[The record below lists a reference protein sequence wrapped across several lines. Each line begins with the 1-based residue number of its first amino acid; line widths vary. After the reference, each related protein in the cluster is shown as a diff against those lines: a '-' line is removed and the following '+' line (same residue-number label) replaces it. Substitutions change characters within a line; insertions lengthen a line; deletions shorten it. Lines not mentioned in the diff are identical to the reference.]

1 MVPPES
7 EDTAHYASTAKAD
20 LPAPDMNPAIDAY
33 IQDAAPFA
41 RPILTELR
49 QQVHQTLPG
58 VREQIK
64 WGMPFFCL
72 QHNLCFMAAF
82 KTHCGF
88 GFWRADALGLQVPA
102 AGSTKGMGQFGKILS
117 CDDLPPSASLQ
128 ALLLQA
134 AALDASPVVAAPRRR
149 PVPVSLAM
157 PEVLAQALQQ
167 HDQAGSFFRQ
177 MTITQQNDYIQWLLD
192 AKTDVTRQKR
202 LDTII
207 QWLAEHKTRNWKYMK

>member
-1 MVPPES
+1 
-7 EDTAHYASTAKAD
+7 
-20 LPAPDMNPAIDAY
+20 MNPDINAY
-33 IQDAAPFA
+33 IDNAAPFA

-49 QQVHQTLPG
+49 QQVLQTLPG

-82 KTHCGF
+82 KAHCGF
-88 GFWRADALGLQVPA
+88 GFWRADALGLQVPE

-128 ALLLQA
+128 TLLLQA
-134 AALDASPVVAAPRRR
+134 AALDASPIAVTPRRKQA
-149 PVPVSLAM
+149 PVSLAM
-157 PEVLAQALQQ
+157 PEDLAQALQQ

-177 MTITQQNDYIQWLLD
+177 MTVPQQNDYIQWFLD
-192 AKTDVTRQKR
+192 AKTDITRQKR
-202 LDTII
+202 LDTMLE
-207 QWLAEHKTRNWKYMK
+207 WLAEHKTRNWKHMK

>member
-1 MVPPES
+1 
-7 EDTAHYASTAKAD
+7 
-20 LPAPDMNPAIDAY
+20 MNPDIDAY
-33 IQDAAPFA
+33 INSAAPFA
-41 RPILTELR
+41 RAILTELR

-82 KTHCGF
+82 KAHCGF
-88 GFWRADALGLQVPA
+88 GFWRADALGLQVPE
-102 AGSTKGMGQFGKILS
+102 AGSTKGMGHFGKILS

-128 ALLLQA
+128 TLLLQA
-134 AALDASPVVAAPRRR
+134 AALDASPVVVTPRRKQA
-149 PVPVSLAM
+149 PVSLAM

-177 MTITQQNDYIQWLLD
+177 MTIPQQNDYIQWFLD
-192 AKTDVTRQKR
+192 AKTDLTRQKR
-202 LDTII
+202 LGTMLE
-207 QWLAEHKTRNWKYMK
+207 WLAEHKTRNWKYMK